1 MGGWKWREGRE
12 GEMLGG
18 RCGQGKAYPLSFC
31 TGPGTYSRGCQPIL
45 GRLVREV
52 VQGTRSS
59 NFSWA
64 PPTSLSLGPPLSI
77 TCNAPQHKSSAKI
90 HAKNLRGPLQRT
102 PCENH
107 QGAPEGFETCSC
119 LTIDVIFKAREGAP
133 REPAKG
139 PKIAPRGPQEGPKT
153 APRWP

>member
-18 RCGQGKAYPLSFC
+18 RCGQGKAHPLSFC
-31 TGPGTYSRGCQPIL
+31 AGPGTYSRGCQPIL

-64 PPTSLSLGPPLSI
+64 PPTSLSLGPPF
-77 TCNAPQHKSSAKI
+77 N
-90 HAKNLRGPLQRT
+90 NLQCPPVQRLCKDLCKTLRRPLQRA
-102 PCENH
+102 PCENP
-107 QGAPEGFETCSC
+107 QSAREGFETCSC

-153 APRWP
+153 APRRP